1 MRIGIDA
8 RELFGQT
15 TGVGR
20 YLTNL
25 LMEWSD
31 QCKTGYTFIL
41 YSPASEDRA
50 VDLFNRLKLT
60 GNPTFKHRRL
70 EGGQG
75 TLWEQIQLCKTANAD
90 NLDVFFAPNYS
101 APLMLQI
108 PFVLAL
114 HDVSYF
120 SRPDWFNWREGLR
133 RRLLAGKSARLAH
146 SVLTLSQFSRE
157 EIVNHLNINSD
168 RIIVTP
174 LGTSG
179 SRVGHI
185 GSKDSHLV
193 LFAGSCFTRRRLPD
207 LIRAF
212 AIVQSQE
219 SRARLSIVGD
229 NRTYPHVD
237 LESIVNDSG
246 IANYV
251 SIENWINDQD
261 LTELYRKAKVF
272 AFLSEYEGFGLPPLE
287 ALAFGTPSVMLDTKI
302 AREVMGEAASFVP
315 LNDIHSTVSA
325 LSELL
330 WDSPKRRAILKA
342 APRILAR
349 HNWADTATRTMRAV
363 EQAATDRYD

>member
-8 RELFGQT
+8 RELFGKT

-25 LMEWSD
+25 LIEWSG
-31 QCKTGYTFIL
+31 QCTIGYTFIL
-41 YSPASEDRA
+41 YSPSSEQHA

-60 GNPTFKHRRL
+60 NNPAFKHRSV
-70 EGGQG
+70 GGGKG
-75 TLWEQIQLCKTANAD
+75 TFWEQSHLCKAANSD
-90 NLDVFFAPNYS
+90 SLDVFFAPNYS
-101 APLMLQI
+101 APLMLQV

-146 SVLTLSQFSRE
+146 TVLTLSQFSRE

-229 NRTYPHVD
+229 NRTYPHID
-237 LESIVNDSG
+237 LENIVNDSG

-315 LNDIHSTVSA
+315 LHDIHSTVSA

-349 HNWADTATRTMRAV
+349 YNWADTAIRTMRAV

>member
-8 RELFGQT
+8 RELFGKT

-25 LMEWSD
+25 LREWSD
-31 QCKTGYTFIL
+31 QCKIGYTFFL
-41 YSPASEDRA
+41 YSPASENQA
-50 VDLFNRLKLT
+50 LDLFNQLKLND
-60 GNPTFKHRRL
+60 NPAFKHRSL

-75 TLWEQIQLCKTANAD
+75 TLWEQTQLCKTANSD
-90 NLDVFFAPNYS
+90 SLDVFFAPNYS
-101 APLMLQI
+101 APLMLTI

-114 HDVSYF
+114 HDVSFF
-120 SRPDWFNWREGLR
+120 SRPDWFNWREGVR
-133 RRLLAGKSARLAH
+133 RRLLAAKSARLAH
-146 SVLTLSQFSRE
+146 TVLTLSQFSRE
-157 EIVNHLNINSD
+157 EIVNHLNIKSD
-168 RIIVTP
+168 RIKITP

-179 SRVGHI
+179 SRVEHI
-185 GSKDSHLV
+185 DSKDSHLV

-219 SRARLSIVGD
+219 SRARLAIVGD
-229 NRTYPHVD
+229 NRTYPYID
-237 LESIVNDSG
+237 LKKFVNSVG

-251 SIENWINDQD
+251 SIENWISDRD

-325 LSELL
+325 LAELI
-330 WDSPKRRAILKA
+330 WNSPKRRAILRE
-342 APRILAR
+342 APGILAR
-349 HNWADTATRTMRAV
+349 CTWADTAKRTMRAV

>member
-31 QCKTGYTFIL
+31 QCKNGYTFIL

-50 VDLFNRLKLT
+50 IDLFNQLKL
-60 GNPTFKHRRL
+60 GDNPVFEHCELK
-70 EGGQG
+70 GSQG
-75 TLWEQIQLCKTANAD
+75 TLWEQSQLSKAANSD

-101 APLMLQI
+101 APLTLQI

-120 SRPDWFNWREGLR
+120 SRPDWFNWREGIR
-133 RRLLAGKSARLAH
+133 RRLLAAKSAKLAH
-146 SVLTLSQFSRE
+146 TVLTLSQFSHD
-157 EIVNHLNINSD
+157 EIVNHLNIDSN
-168 RIIVTP
+168 RIKITP
-174 LGTSG
+174 LGTSKKQ
-179 SRVGHI
+179 VEHVD
-185 GSKDSHLV
+185 SKDSHLV
-193 LFAGSCFTRRRLPD
+193 LFAGSCFTRRRIPD

-212 AIVQSQE
+212 ALVQTRE

-229 NRTYPHVD
+229 NRTYPH
-237 LESIVNDSG
+237 LNLKSIVNSAEMAD
-246 IANYV
+246 YV
-251 SIENWINDQD
+251 SLESWISDPD
-261 LTELYRKAKVF
+261 LTELLRKAKVF
-272 AFLSEYEGFGLPPLE
+272 VFLSEYEGFGLPPLE
-287 ALAFGTPSVMLDTKI
+287 ALAFGIPSVMLDTKI

-315 LNDIHSTVSA
+315 INDIHATADA
-325 LSELL
+325 LVELL
-330 WDSPKRRAILKA
+330 WDSPKRNEILKA
-342 APRILAR
+342 APGILAR
-349 HNWADTATRTMRAV
+349 HTWADTAMQTMRVV

>member
-60 GNPTFKHRRL
+60 GNPTFKHHRL

-75 TLWEQIQLCKTANAD
+75 TLWEQTQLCKTANSD

-108 PFVLAL
+108 PFVLVL

-133 RRLLAGKSARLAH
+133 RRLLVAKSARLAH
-146 SVLTLSQFSRE
+146 TVLTLSQFSRE

-185 GSKDSHLV
+185 DSKDSHLV

-287 ALAFGTPSVMLDTKI
+287 ALTFGTPSVMLDTKI

-330 WDSPKRRAILKA
+330 WDSPKRRTILKA

-349 HNWADTATRTMRAV
+349 HNWADTAIQTMRAV

>member
-1 MRIGIDA
+1 
-8 RELFGQT
+8 
-15 TGVGR
+15 
-20 YLTNL
+20 
-25 LMEWSD
+25 
-31 QCKTGYTFIL
+31 L
-41 YSPASEDRA
+41 YSPASEDQA
-50 VDLFNRLKLT
+50 LDLFNQLKLND
-60 GNPTFKHRRL
+60 NPAFKHRSL

-75 TLWEQIQLCKTANAD
+75 TLWEQTQLCKTANSD
-90 NLDVFFAPNYS
+90 SLDVFFAPNYS
-101 APLMLQI
+101 APLMLTI

-114 HDVSYF
+114 HDVSFF
-120 SRPDWFNWREGLR
+120 SRPDWFNWREGVR
-133 RRLLAGKSARLAH
+133 RRLLAAKSARLAH
-146 SVLTLSQFSRE
+146 TVLTLSQFSHE
-157 EIVNHLNINSD
+157 EIANHLNIKSD
-168 RIIVTP
+168 RIKITP

-179 SRVGHI
+179 SRVEHI
-185 GSKDSHLV
+185 DSKDSHLV

-212 AIVQSQE
+212 AIVQSQD

-229 NRTYPHVD
+229 NRTYPYID
-237 LESIVNDSG
+237 LKKFVNSVG

-251 SIENWINDQD
+251 SIENWINDRD
-261 LTELYRKAKVF
+261 LIELYRKAKVF

-325 LSELL
+325 LAELI

-342 APRILAR
+342 APGILAR
-349 HNWADTATRTMRAV
+349 HTWADTAKRTMRAI

>member
-8 RELFGQT
+8 RELFGKT

-25 LMEWSD
+25 LIEWSG
-31 QCKTGYTFIL
+31 QCKNGYTFIL
-41 YSPASEDRA
+41 YSPFSEQHA
-50 VDLFNRLKLT
+50 VDLFNRLKLND
-60 GNPTFKHRRL
+60 NPAFKHRSL
-70 EGGQG
+70 EGSQG
-75 TLWEQIQLCKTANAD
+75 TLWEQSQLCKAANSES
-90 NLDVFFAPNYS
+90 LDVFFAPNYS
-101 APLMLQI
+101 APLMLQV

-114 HDVSYF
+114 HYVSYF
-120 SRPDWFNWREGLR
+120 SRPDWFNWREGIR
-133 RRLLAGKSARLAH
+133 RRLLAAKSARFAH
-146 SVLTLSQFSRE
+146 TVLTLSQFSRE
-157 EIVNHLNINSD
+157 EIVHHLNINSD
-168 RIIVTP
+168 RIVITP
-174 LGTSG
+174 LGTNRSKG
-179 SRVGHI
+179 EHI
-185 GSKDSHLV
+185 GPKDSHLV

-219 SRARLSIVGD
+219 SRARLCIVGD
-229 NRTYPHVD
+229 NRTYPHID
-237 LESIVNDSG
+237 LESFVDFTG

-251 SIENWINDQD
+251 SIESWISDQD

-287 ALAFGTPSVMLDTKI
+287 ALGFGAPSVMLDTKI

-330 WDSPKRRAILKA
+330 WESPKRTAILSA
-342 APRILAR
+342 ASGILAR
-349 HNWADTATRTMRAV
+349 HSWADTARRTMRAV
-363 EQAATDRYD
+363 EKAATDRYD